1 MNNNNNNFNN
11 SIEGMDL
18 LSIYS
23 LMKQLENMKLDS
35 EQTIYIRKVIL
46 AISDEISKLHK
57 ENDII
62 IAQNEEILKIL
73 KEGDYK
79 WNLMKNKN

>member
-11 SIEGMDL
+11 SVEGMDL

-23 LMKQLENMKLDS
+23 LIKQLENMKLDT
-35 EQTIYIRKVIL
+35 EQTLYIRKVIL
-46 AISDEISKLHK
+46 AISDEIEKLHN

-62 IAQNEEILKIL
+62 IAQNEEILKLL
-73 KEGDYK
+73 KDRRV
-79 WNLMKNKN
+79 

>member
-1 MNNNNNNFNN
+1 MSNNNNNFNN

-23 LMKQLENMKLDS
+23 LIKQLENMKLDN
-35 EQTIYIRKVIL
+35 EQTVYIRKVIL